1 MEPSFSGALGYAFR
15 ARHGIGFILLFA
27 AAFAL
32 LHTLLAIAVMWG
44 LGRADPRVSLPA
56 GIVWCVVLTVILVLT
71 WVTFEAASQRRYI
84 RGKFFS
90 LGFGPD
96 EVRIFAVGML
106 WTALRILISAPL
118 IIYGAGA
125 LEALVF
131 FLAAMGM
138 VPVLARDG
146 AFEDARNFF
155 LWLFVVIPVYAYFA
169 TRLAPSFA
177 MTIRDKKVRF
187 LTAWR
192 LTRGRAIKLFSAYL
206 IVMIGFGTVWLFIM
220 PAIDITTLAL
230 LTIHSSQNEGSSSL
244 SGILPVSAFAIQIFS
259 RSFLLGLFL
268 HVSAG
273 PAAYFAN
280 EPFGYPEK
288 PSKTQLGTAVAGT

>member
-1 MEPSFSGALGYAFR
+1 MEPSFSGALGFAFR
-15 ARHGIGFILLFA
+15 ARHGIRFILFFA
-27 AAFAL
+27 AAFSL
-32 LHTLLAIAVMWG
+32 IHILLAIAVMWG
-44 LGRADPRVSLPA
+44 LGRVDPGVSLPA
-56 GIVWCVVLTVILVLT
+56 GIVWCALAVILVLT
-71 WVTFEAASQRRYI
+71 WTLFEAASQRRYI

-90 LGFGPD
+90 LGFGAD
-96 EVRIFAVGML
+96 EVRIFTVGVF
-106 WTALRILISAPL
+106 WTALRILISTPL
-118 IIYGAGA
+118 IIYGAGT
-125 LEALVF
+125 LETLGF
-131 FLAAMGM
+131 LLAAIGM
-138 VPVLARDG
+138 VPVLVSDG
-146 AFEDARNFF
+146 AFNDTRNFV
-155 LWLFVVIPVYAYFA
+155 LWLFVVIPVYAYIA

-192 LTRGRAIKLFSAYL
+192 LTRGQVIKLFSAYL
-206 IVMIGFGTVWLFIM
+206 IIMIGFGAVWLFTM
-220 PAIDITTLAL
+220 PIVNVASLFV
-230 LTIHSSQNEGSSSL
+230 LTIHSSQNEGSAPL
-244 SGILPVSAFAIQIFS
+244 SGMVPIWAFAIQIFS

>member
-27 AAFAL
+27 AAFSL
-32 LHTLLAIAVMWG
+32 IHTLLAIAVMWG
-44 LGRADPRVSLPA
+44 LGRVDPGVSLPT
-56 GIVWCVVLTVILVLT
+56 GIVWCALAVILVLT
-71 WVTFEAASQRRYI
+71 WTMFEAASQRRHI
-84 RGKFFS
+84 LGKFFS
-90 LGFGPD
+90 LGFGAD
-96 EVRIFAVGML
+96 EIRIFTVGVF

-118 IIYGAGA
+118 IIYGAGT
-125 LEALVF
+125 LETLVF

-138 VPVLARDG
+138 VPVLVSDG
-146 AFEDARNFF
+146 AFDDARNFF
-155 LWLFVVIPVYAYFA
+155 LWLFLVIPVYAYFA

-192 LTRGRAIKLFSAYL
+192 LTRGQVIKLFSAYL
-206 IVMIGFGTVWLFIM
+206 IIMIGFGAVWLFIM
-220 PAIDITTLAL
+220 PAINITSLVV
-230 LTIHSSQNEGSSSL
+230 LTIHSSQNEGSASL
-244 SGILPVSAFAIQIFS
+244 SGMLPLSALAIQIFS

-273 PAAYFAN
+273 PTAYFASELTG
-280 EPFGYPEK
+280 EPKK
-288 PSKTQLGTAVAGT
+288 PSKTQLGTAVVGT